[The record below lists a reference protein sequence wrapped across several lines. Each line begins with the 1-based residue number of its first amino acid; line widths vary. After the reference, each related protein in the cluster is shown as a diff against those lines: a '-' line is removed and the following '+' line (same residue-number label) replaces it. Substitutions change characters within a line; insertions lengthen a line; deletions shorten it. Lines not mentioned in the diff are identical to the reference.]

1 LNVKRTALFFVLL
14 FAPGLAHAK
23 LYLLL
28 DERLKKSRTEQ
39 TIYKFVPL
47 TNATEVEL
55 LYVQGFMKDQSA
67 AAFTTRL
74 KGDDRGMYIGAD
86 SWPDDKYVD
95 ELVQSRSWP
104 ETLGKISF
112 LIESNAPDYA
122 RMPKGLFPRR
132 ELWKKYAELTH
143 TKHAGF
149 FSTHYLDTSQN
160 ELQNSKWKNFIC
172 IHESGRELKPGKNS
186 PLSIAQNRFQL
197 SFRQAKQLD
206 FVGALVCI
214 NTPKADAIFEVHTA
228 KTDAVIEAD
237 SGRFS
242 LWNEAQSLKVRV
254 TSARQITAPL
264 AVEIR
269 PEVNQSQTEF
279 FFQGERITC
288 TLNRCRRKDARF
300 LLPQFRDFNENFEF
314 AIRASGDSYF
324 RGTLRLMAG
333 EIEIARTEFR
343 FTPQSWVAET
353 SYALKN
359 PSEYQSAFLII
370 LILCIAAAGLV
381 MLAWFGLK
389 NLAASLAEKNAQEI
403 PRQSSAS
410 VVIAQGV
417 TYRMTAGEN
426 PFGCELYAFGGI
438 VTLAVEGDAVTVRH
452 GGAGEKRLPLHNFRY
467 DLPDGYRL
475 EIRALPDGQLLL
487 TAYLLE
493 LTAAHETAI

>member
-1 LNVKRTALFFVLL
+1 ML
-14 FAPGLAHAK
+14 FAPGFAHAK

-47 TNATEVEL
+47 TNASEVEL

-67 AAFTTRL
+67 AAFATRL

-86 SWPDDKYVD
+86 TWPDDKYID
-95 ELVQSRSWP
+95 ELTQSRAWP

-112 LIESNAPDYA
+112 LIESNAPEYA
-122 RMPKGLFPRR
+122 RLPKGLYARR
-132 ELWKKYAELTH
+132 ELWKKYAELIH
-143 TKHAGF
+143 TKYAGF
-149 FSTHYLDTSQN
+149 FSTHYLDTNQN
-160 ELQNSKWKNFIC
+160 ELQNSDWKSFTC

-186 PLSIAQNRFQL
+186 PLSISQNRFQI

-214 NTPKADAIFEVHTA
+214 NVPKADAMFEVHTA
-228 KTDAVIEAD
+228 KTDVVIEAD

-242 LWNEAQSLKVRV
+242 LWNEAQPLKIRIR
-254 TSARQITAPL
+254 SARQITAPL
-264 AVEIR
+264 ALEIR
-269 PEVNQSQTEF
+269 PEINQSQTEF

-288 TLNRCRRKDARF
+288 TSNRCRRKDARF

-370 LILCIAAAGLV
+370 LILCAAAVGLAI
-381 MLAWFGLK
+381 LAWLGLK
-389 NLAASLAEKNAQEI
+389 NLAATLAEKNARQI

-410 VVIAQGV
+410 VTIERDVA
-417 TYRMTAGEN
+417 YRMTAGEN

-438 VTLAVEGDAVTVRH
+438 VTLSVEGDEVTVRH
-452 GGAGEKRLPLHNFRY
+452 GGAVEQRLPLDNFRY

-475 EIRALPDGQLLL
+475 EIKILPDNALLL

-493 LTAAHETAI
+493 LAVVR